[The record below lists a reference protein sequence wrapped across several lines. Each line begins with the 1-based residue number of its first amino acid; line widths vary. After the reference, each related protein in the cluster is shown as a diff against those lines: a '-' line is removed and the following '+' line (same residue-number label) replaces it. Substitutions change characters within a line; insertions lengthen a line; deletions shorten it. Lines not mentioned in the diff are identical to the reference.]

1 MGDPKRLRKKYDRPL
16 EPWQKQ
22 RILEEVKLM
31 KEFGLRR
38 KKEIWLA
45 ASLLRK
51 YRGTAKEII
60 KLKSMNDPRAET
72 LKEELFRVLREY
84 GLLAQ
89 DAHVE
94 DVLNLTVRD
103 ILNRR
108 LQTLVYKKGLARTPK
123 QARQLIVHK
132 HIMVGDKVVAAPS
145 YLVKV
150 KEENLIQF
158 HPNSKYL
165 EAYTT
170 RKVLKNEEN
179 SGENENQ

>member
-16 EPWQKQ
+16 KPWQKQ

-51 YRGTAKEII
+51 YRSIAKEII
-60 KLKSMNDPRAET
+60 RLRSMNDPRAEI
-72 LKEELFRVLREY
+72 LEEELFRVLGQY
-84 GLLAQ
+84 GLLNENEK
-89 DAHVE
+89 HVE
-94 DVLNLTVRD
+94 NVLNLTVRD

-150 KEENLIQF
+150 EEEDKIQF

-165 EAYTT
+165 ESYTSRT
-170 RKVLKNEEN
+170 AVKAEESGNNEE
-179 SGENENQ
+179 Q

>member
-16 EPWQKQ
+16 KPWQKQ

-38 KKEIWLA
+38 KKEIWIA

-51 YRGTAKEII
+51 YRSTAKEII
-60 KLKSMNDPRAET
+60 RLRSMNDPQAEV
-72 LKEELFRVLREY
+72 LQEELFRVLRNY
-84 GLLAQ
+84 GLLAE
-89 DAHVE
+89 DAHIE

-150 KEENLIQF
+150 DEEDKIQF

-165 EAYTT
+165 ESYTSRQT
-170 RKVLKNEEN
+170 VKAEGSGNNEE
-179 SGENENQ
+179 Q

>member
-16 EPWQKQ
+16 KPWQKQ

-38 KKEIWLA
+38 KKEIWIA

-51 YRGTAKEII
+51 YRNTAKEII
-60 KLKSMNDPRAET
+60 RLRSMNDPQAEV
-72 LKEELFRVLREY
+72 LQEELFRVLRNY
-84 GLLAQ
+84 GLLAE
-89 DAHVE
+89 DAHIE

-150 KEENLIQF
+150 DEEDKIQF
-158 HPNSKYL
+158 HPTSKYL
-165 EAYTT
+165 ESYTSRQT
-170 RKVLKNEEN
+170 VKAEGSDNNEE
-179 SGENENQ
+179 Q